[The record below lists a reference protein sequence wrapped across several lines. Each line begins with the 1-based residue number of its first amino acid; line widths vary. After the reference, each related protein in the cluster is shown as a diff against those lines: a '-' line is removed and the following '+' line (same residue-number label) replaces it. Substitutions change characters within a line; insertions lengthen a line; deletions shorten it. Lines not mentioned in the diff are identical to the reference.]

1 MKLTFNKSQRFA
13 VPERLTAILNSELT
27 DIDNVEPGINGI
39 TFNFSDDDY
48 SAERG
53 GFHPVEV
60 RIINS
65 DNLWMF
71 EYITDFSFQ
80 GAYPE
85 LVKDIDVCFLTGQI
99 YTLYSGCLQGD
110 SARELIDLFLSNF
123 ISYVEANIFTVTVG
137 FD

>member
-1 MKLTFNKSQRFA
+1 MKLTFNERQRFA
-13 VPERLTAILNSELT
+13 VPERLTAILNGELT
-27 DIDNVEPGINGI
+27 DIDNAEPGINGI

-48 SAERG
+48 SAEFG

-60 RIINS
+60 RIVNS
-65 DNLWMF
+65 ENLWTF

-85 LVKDIDVCFLTGQI
+85 LVKDINVCFLSGEI
-99 YTLYSGCLQGD
+99 HTLYSGCLQGD
-110 SARELIDLFLSNF
+110 SARELIDLFLTNF
-123 ISYVEANIFTVTVG
+123 ISYVEANIFTVKVG

>member
-1 MKLTFNKSQRFA
+1 MKLTFNKSQCFA
-13 VPERLTAILNSELT
+13 VPERLTAILNSKLSA
-27 DIDNVEPGINGI
+27 IDNAEPGINGI
-39 TFNFSDDDY
+39 TFNFCDDKY
-48 SAERG
+48 SAELG

-65 DNLWMF
+65 DNLWAF

-85 LVKDIDVCFLTGQI
+85 LVKDIDVCFLTGEI
-99 YTLYSGCLQGD
+99 YTLYSGFLKGD
-110 SARELIDLFLSNF
+110 SACELIDLFLTNF

>member
-13 VPERLTAILNSELT
+13 VPEQLTAILNGELT
-27 DIDNVEPGINGI
+27 NIDNAEPGINGI
-39 TFNFSDDDY
+39 TFNFRDDDY
-48 SAERG
+48 SAELG

-60 RIINS
+60 RVVNS
-65 DNLWMF
+65 ENLWIF
-71 EYITDFSFQ
+71 EYITDFSYQ

-99 YTLYSGCLQGD
+99 YTLYSGCLQG
-110 SARELIDLFLSNF
+110 SGASELIDLFLSNF
-123 ISYVEANIFTVTVG
+123 IIYFEMEIFTVRVS

>member
-13 VPERLTAILNSELT
+13 VPERLTAILNGELT
-27 DIDNVEPGINGI
+27 NIDNAEPGINGI
-39 TFNFSDDDY
+39 TFNFRDDDY
-48 SAERG
+48 SADLG

-60 RIINS
+60 RIVNS
-65 DNLWMF
+65 DNLWTF

-99 YTLYSGCLQGD
+99 HTLYSGCLHGD

-123 ISYVEANIFTVTVG
+123 ISYVEANIFTVSVS

>member
-13 VPERLTAILNSELT
+13 VPEQLTAILNGELT
-27 DIDNVEPGINGI
+27 NIDNAEPDITGI
-39 TFNFSDDDY
+39 TFNFQDADY

-60 RIINS
+60 RIVNS
-65 DNLWMF
+65 ENLWIF
-71 EYITDFSFQ
+71 EYITDFSYQ

-85 LVKDIDVCFLTGQI
+85 LVKDIDVCFLSGQI
-99 YTLYSGCLQGD
+99 HTLYSGCLRGS
-110 SARELIDLFLSNF
+110 SARELIELFLSNF
-123 ISYVEANIFTVTVG
+123 ISYVEMEIFTVRVS

>member
-13 VPERLTAILNSELT
+13 VPERLTAILNGELT
-27 DIDNVEPGINGI
+27 NIDNAEPGISGI
-39 TFNFSDDDY
+39 TFNFRDDDY

-60 RIINS
+60 RIVNS
-65 DNLWMF
+65 DNLWTF

-99 YTLYSGCLQGD
+99 HTLYSGCLKGN
-110 SARELIDLFLSNF
+110 SARELIDLFLTNF